1 MLNHWILLENS
12 LSIKKSK
19 ILSNLWSAN
28 CTTYAFKVE
37 FSHLNK
43 HKFKLD
49 FKDTLNPICTCGA
62 EVETIE

>member
-12 LSIKKSK
+12 LSVKKSK
-19 ILSNLWSAN
+19 ILSNLWSTN

-43 HKFKLD
+43 HKFRLD

-62 EVETIE
+62 EVKTIE